1 MKKNV
6 LALSITAAVI
16 SLGFAGGAQAITTVG
31 YGAGTAVAVAANG
44 IGQNLV
50 VPYYTAQGAN
60 KTQINIVNTDITN
73 GKAIKIRFRAAS
85 NSDDVFD
92 FQLFLSPGDVWSG
105 EVSQDTATG
114 LAKMASGD
122 KSCTKPSIATATAAN
137 LLFKTDRLD
146 NTATTATAATR
157 AAQTREGYVEIL
169 TMADVRPFLST
180 IADATIGTEVLTAT
194 ANPLFTQ
201 IKHVA
206 GVAPCGTG
214 TTAAAWTAIDTNTAN
229 VATAAALGLYRPTG
243 TILANWTILNT
254 ATSSAFGG
262 QATALAITGG
272 DTGVAGGLNGT
283 TAYAGTGNLTYWPQ
297 SPLSSS
303 VAVGATVATQN
314 QTADPLLRLTAAAGN
329 PTVAPTMV
337 DLPDLSTPFLGQVA
351 AQKVETQAPID
362 AANALTTALA
372 KTSVNNEYLTTTA
385 FNASTDW
392 TFSMPTRR
400 YGVVYNYV
408 AGTALFNNAAGT
420 VVGTA
425 ELGSTFFRSSN
436 AVTNA
441 ARRMVCV
448 NNITPASYDREE
460 TTGSTIIFSPAVAP
474 TLCGEVSVLSINNA
488 ASLTSNSLLAVNTLN
503 DVDATYREGWLSVAT
518 AGLGG
523 GLPIIG
529 HSFVRAFTGTI
540 NIGAAY
546 AHR

>member
-6 LALSITAAVI
+6 LALSISAALI
-16 SLGFAGGAQAITTVG
+16 GLGFAGGAQAITDVG
-31 YGAGTAVAVAANG
+31 IGSGTAIAVSANAVG
-44 IGQNLV
+44 HNLV
-50 VPYYTAQGAN
+50 VPYYTANGAN
-60 KTQINIVNTDITN
+60 KTQINIVNSDLIN
-73 GKAIKIRFRAAS
+73 GKAVKIRFRAAS

-105 EVSQDTATG
+105 EVSQDATTG
-114 LAKMASGD
+114 LAKLASGD
-122 KSCTKPSIATATAAN
+122 KSCTKPSIAAATPAN

-146 NTATTATAATR
+146 NTSPTATATTR

-169 TMADVRPFLST
+169 TMADIRPLNHT
-180 IADATIGTEVLTAT
+180 VDANGLESILAT
-194 ANPLFTQ
+194 ANGLFTQ

-214 TTAAAWTAIDTNTAN
+214 ATAASWTAIDTNTAN
-229 VATAAALGLYRPTG
+229 LTSAALLGLARPTG
-243 TILANWTILNT
+243 TIAANWTILNT
-254 ATSSAFGG
+254 TTSSAYGG
-262 QATALAITGG
+262 QATALAITGPA
-272 DTGVAGGLNGT
+272 VAVAAVGGTAGLN
-283 TAYAGTGNLTYWPQ
+283 TGNLTYWPQ
-297 SPLSSS
+297 APLSSAFLNAGGAVLAS
-303 VAVGATVATQN
+303 VQ
-314 QTADPLLRLTAAAGN
+314 QTADPLLRTVLSTGN

-351 AQKVETQAPID
+351 AQNTAITGPIA
-362 AANALTTALA
+362 AANALSLALA
-372 KTSVNNEYLTTTA
+372 KTSVSNEFLTTVS

-392 TFSMPTRR
+392 TFSMPSRR
-400 YGVVYNYV
+400 YGVVYNYI
-408 AGTALFNNAAGT
+408 AGTALFNTTAGT
-420 VVGTA
+420 DVTTIGTA
-425 ELGSTFFRSSN
+425 SNFFQSGN

-441 ARRMVCV
+441 SRRMVCV
-448 NNITPASYDREE
+448 NNITPASFDREE

-518 AGLGG
+518 PGIGA

-529 HSFVRAFTGTI
+529 HSFVRAFSGTI

>member
-6 LALSITAAVI
+6 LALSITAAVL
-16 SLGFAGGAQAITTVG
+16 SLGMVGGAQAITTLG
-31 YGAGTAVAVAANG
+31 RGAGLTVAPSANG
-44 IGQNLV
+44 IGHNLV
-50 VPYYTAQGAN
+50 VPYYTANGAN
-60 KTQINIVNTDITN
+60 KTQINIVNTDTNN
-73 GKAIKIRFRAAS
+73 GKAVKIRFRSAA

-114 LAKMASGD
+114 LAKLASGD
-122 KSCTKPSIATATAAN
+122 SSCTKPSVKAATPAQ

-146 NTATTATAATR
+146 NTSPTATATTR
-157 AAQTREGYVEIL
+157 AAATREGYVEIL
-169 TMADVRPFLST
+169 TMADIRPLNFT
-180 IADATIGTEVLTAT
+180 ADTGGFEVAAAT

-214 TTAAAWTAIDTNTAN
+214 ATAAAWTAIDTNTAD
-229 VATAAALGLYRPTG
+229 VSTAATLGLARPTG

-254 ATSSAFGG
+254 TTSSAFGG
-262 QATALAITGG
+262 TATALAITGVAVP
-272 DTGVAGGLNGT
+272 GVA
-283 TAYAGTGNLTYWPQ
+283 AGDVGNSAPVANTGNLTYWPQ
-297 SPLSSS
+297 SPMSSAAS
-303 VAVGATVATQN
+303 TQN
-314 QTADPLLRLTAAAGN
+314 QTADPLLRLVAIAGQ

-351 AQKVETQAPID
+351 AQNAATTGPIL
-362 AANALTTALA
+362 AANDLSLALA
-372 KTSVNNEYLTTTA
+372 KTSVNNEFLTTVS

-408 AGTALFNNAAGT
+408 TGTALFNGTAGT
-420 VVGTA
+420 VVTTTGADSNFFQAANATA
-425 ELGSTFFRSSN
+425 NTP
-436 AVTNA
+436 
-441 ARRMVCV
+441 RRMVCV
-448 NNITPASYDREE
+448 GNITPSSTDREE
-460 TTGSTIIFSPAVAP
+460 TTGSTVIFSPAVAP

-488 ASLTSNSLLAVNTLN
+488 QSLTSNSLLAVATLN

-518 AGLGG
+518 PGLGA
-523 GLPIIG
+523 GLPIVG
-529 HSFVRAFTGTI
+529 HSFVRAFSGLI